1 MVNQTI
7 TPEPAKNYV
16 APRDEPLK
24 YPGPRPNRSFIV
36 ANEMVHP
43 ILYDAQETGEAG
55 STYAGRVV
63 TGSNGNT
70 QRIDDFLKSQGKSP
84 LRERYAVLGFGS
96 NPVPGQLI
104 SKFDEDAVVPVIF
117 GVLVDADV
125 VYNLI
130 SAQGYAF
137 AELALNQHGVKG
149 NVAITFL
156 DSDQLQ
162 IMNETEQNYNLAF
175 VPRDVILESG
185 EKVRG
190 GENNV
195 PGLFYAGKRKIW
207 VPEGYDT
214 PIAIAELPSV
224 GRTAIALNQERTLDL
239 IVKKFELY
247 KRGINSGKELSQ
259 HIRTEATEHRPD
271 KVKDYLQRSVAEDP
285 RSLEPVSSQVYI
297 LNNPK
302 APPKVFGD
310 N

>member
-1 MVNQTI
+1 M
-7 TPEPAKNYV
+7 
-16 APRDEPLK
+16 
-24 YPGPRPNRSFIV
+24 
-36 ANEMVHP
+36 
-43 ILYDAQETGEAG
+43 
-55 STYAGRVV
+55 
-63 TGSNGNT
+63 
-70 QRIDDFLKSQGKSP
+70 
-84 LRERYAVLGFGS
+84 
-96 NPVPGQLI
+96 
-104 SKFDEDAVVPVIF
+104 
-117 GVLVDADV
+117 VDADV